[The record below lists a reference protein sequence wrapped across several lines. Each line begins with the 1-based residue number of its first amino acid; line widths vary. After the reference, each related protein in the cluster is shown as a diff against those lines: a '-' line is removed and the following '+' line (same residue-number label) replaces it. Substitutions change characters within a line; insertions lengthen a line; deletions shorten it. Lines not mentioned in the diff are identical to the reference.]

1 MQRLISLQHA
11 DGCWDLTPE
20 LAAALGARLVDL
32 EKMLDRMAS
41 RTDASRQ
48 LWATALAVAWLE
60 KKAGDAAN
68 EWRLLAFKARQWLND
83 SAGPAGLDFWL
94 DAARTYAKRG

>member
-1 MQRLISLQHA
+1 
-11 DGCWDLTPE
+11 
-20 LAAALGARLVDL
+20 
-32 EKMLDRMAS
+32 MLDRMAS

-68 EWRLLAFKARQWLND
+68 EWRLLAFKARQRLND

-94 DAARTYAKRG
+94 HAARTYAKRG